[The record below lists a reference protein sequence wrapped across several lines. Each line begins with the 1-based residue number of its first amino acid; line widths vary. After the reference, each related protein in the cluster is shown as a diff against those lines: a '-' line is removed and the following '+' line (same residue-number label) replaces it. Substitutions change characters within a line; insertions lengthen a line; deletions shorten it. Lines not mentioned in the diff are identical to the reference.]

1 MTQIRQ
7 KKQKVKNNNDLLLK
21 IINDVDVSLSIMYH
35 THIYSVTAL

>member
-21 IINDVDVSLSIMYH
+21 IINDVVSLSIMYH